1 VYEEKKILGLKYA
14 SIHAMYAKF
23 KENKILKPFSK
34 AKMHGAKT
42 LRIMELFFIY
52 ILILT
57 RED

>member
-1 VYEEKKILGLKYA
+1 MRKKKILGLNYA

-42 LRIMELFFIY
+42 LRTMELVFICM
-52 ILILT
+52 LILT

>member
-1 VYEEKKILGLKYA
+1 
-14 SIHAMYAKF
+14 MYAKF

-42 LRIMELFFIY
+42 LRTMELVFICM
-52 ILILT
+52 LILT